1 MRAFQNALKVIS
13 VITLAFFS
21 WTYLSFYQVAA
32 FAATQDSK
40 GAKAQGRQTEKHN
53 SAEKLATLLDDLHK
67 DTTKAE
73 GKAAKGEDVASEIES
88 IKSHKADIDAI
99 DSDLKKEFA
108 DTEKKLKAAN
118 LPKEILDRHS
128 KFVKNYDD
136 SLSELRANLDDIEK
150 AKTPS
155 ALTTELAKA
164 KKHLDKV
171 KPTKKR
177 KPFDPNKLPNRIV
190 KAKERQ
196 PKLKKEE
203 WEKELKNKALKDYRK
218 SKAAQRQ
225 QPKPIIVAANGPLT
239 GLLAGADSLPAS
251 NPSES
256 YIQLAATTT
265 DGLLQTAQTGS
276 YGKYPFPAEI
286 YPLPWQT
293 DMADED
299 NQETPETHITD
310 AIRAKAAELKN
321 FPVLMFNWIYNNIQ
335 LVPSY
340 GSIQGADMCLQ
351 TKQCNETDIAS
362 LTIAMF
368 RAAGWP
374 ARYEFVTAE
383 LDINRFMENMGG
395 FTDPQAAITFAATG
409 GIPVRPVISGGK
421 ITAVQFERVYATA
434 LLPEGF
440 YIGAGSLMRKG
451 WSTPIWMPIDV
462 SLKHYISTPGIDIN
476 AAVPFDAQSFA
487 NQIQSTATIN
497 EAEGYV
503 TNVNSALIQQTM
515 QDYQTRVQDYISQ
528 NTPTA
533 TVGDII
539 GKREIKPINF
549 PMLPPTGWTKPVSV
563 RIRSHTL
570 PDSMVSS
577 INFNIPDPTGVNN
590 GLSYTTTLPE
600 IAGKK
605 ITLSFSPATA
615 ADQAV
620 IESYLPRPHA
630 DGTPIQPSELPSSLP
645 AYLINL
651 KPELRINSQVV
662 ATGAPVTMGSALS
675 FTMTLNEAGI
685 GLSNIDNVIQAGEY
699 YGIGVDTGG
708 MGDLITIKAKL
719 EATKMKIETQNYDG
733 LTKDDLVGDLLFTT
747 VAAYFTALNVS
758 DEITAKQYGVI
769 RYRAPSVGMF
779 SLLLDVR
786 YVFGMPTSARSKGLM
801 MDVDRV
807 MQAVHSIDGN
817 NDKVVP
823 FMLAS
828 GRTSSALEHYIP
840 EKLYST
846 PSEPAKAVSA
856 VKALQIANSQ
866 GMPIYTLSKSNISV
880 ILPQLQ
886 VGNDVKSTILDA
898 VNAGKIVTV
907 SKGNISYEGWVGCGY
922 IIIDATTG
930 AGAYLISGQYSGACL
945 ILLWAA
951 QLLLTILLPFT
962 APIWIVLAPLL
973 GAFFAVTGQYLIN
986 STVNPN
992 TPVVTGSQMAGVY
1005 LDIVVSSILSYAVGL
1020 LPLMSLAG
1028 PLGLLMFAFFMLL
1041 IAVVDWVAFFYI
1053 TYNYDSMRYLAR
1065 YRADLKG

>member
-1 MRAFQNALKVIS
+1 MRNFLQVLRSIAV
-13 VITLAFFS
+13 VTLVFFCWS
-21 WTYLSFYQVAA
+21 YLPLYQMAA
-32 FAATQDSK
+32 YAATKQERR
-40 GAKAQGRQTEKHN
+40 GAEGSRRLQSAQNPKPEEQLEK
-53 SAEKLATLLDDLHK
+53 LLDDIREK
-67 DTTKAE
+67 TAKAE
-73 GKAAKGEDVASEIES
+73 GKAAKGEAATTEIES
-88 IKSHKADIDAI
+88 IKASKVEI
-99 DSDLKKEFA
+99 DSIDNKLKKEFA
-108 DTEKKLKAAN
+108 DTERKIKDSN

-128 KFVKNYDD
+128 KFVKNYENN
-136 SLSELRANLDDIEK
+136 LAELKANVEAIEK

-155 ALTTELAKA
+155 EVTTAFTKT
-164 KKHLDKV
+164 KKHLDIV
-171 KPTKKR
+171 KPPKKR

-196 PKLKKEE
+196 PKLKIEE
-203 WEKELKNKALKDYRK
+203 WEKELKKKALKGHRK

-239 GLLAGADSLPAS
+239 GLLAGADSLPVS
-251 NPSES
+251 NPSEN

-265 DGLLQTAQTGS
+265 VGLLQTAQTGS
-276 YGKYPFPAEI
+276 YGKYPFPADI

-293 DMADED
+293 DMTDED

-528 NTPTA
+528 NIPTA
-533 TVGDII
+533 TVGDIL

-549 PMLPPTGWTKPVSV
+549 PMLPPTGWTKPITGRVQ
-563 RIRSHTL
+563 SHTL
-570 PDSMVSS
+570 PDSMKSS
-577 INFNIPDPTGVNN
+577 ISFNIPDPMGVNN
-590 GLSYTTTLPE
+590 GLSYTTSLPE

-605 ITLSFSPATA
+605 ITLSFLPATS
-615 ADQAV
+615 ADQSV
-620 IESYLPRPHA
+620 IESYLPRPHT
-630 DGTPIQPSELPSSLP
+630 DGSPIQPSELPSSLP

-651 KPELRINSQVV
+651 KPELRIDGQVV
-662 ATGAPVTMGSALS
+662 ATGASVIMGTELS
-675 FTMTLNEAGI
+675 FTMSLNEPGI
-685 GLSNIDNVIQAGEY
+685 GASNVDNIIQAGEY
-699 YGIGVDTGG
+699 YGIGLNTGKMGSLDT
-708 MGDLITIKAKL
+708 LKAKL
-719 EATKMKIETQNYDG
+719 ENTKTKLDTQDYDG
-733 LTKDDLVGDLLFTT
+733 LTKDDLVGDLLYTT
-747 VAAYFTALNVS
+747 IASYFAELDMS
-758 DEITAKQYGVI
+758 DEVTAKLMSVV

-779 SLLLDVR
+779 SAGLIIRD
-786 YVFGMPTSARSKGLM
+786 VFGIPTGASPRGFM
-801 MDVDRV
+801 MDVDRI
-807 MQAVHSIDGN
+807 MQAVYGKDGSM
-817 NDKVVP
+817 DKVKR
-823 FMLAS
+823 FMTIS
-828 GRTSSALEHYIP
+828 TSTSSMLEYFIP
-840 EKLYST
+840 EQLYSRPT
-846 PSEPAKAVSA
+846 DPVIGISA
-856 VKALQIANSQ
+856 TKALKFANDQ
-866 GMPIYTLSKSNISV
+866 GIPIYKITSANV
-880 ILPQLQ
+880 ATILPLLQ
-886 VGNDVKSTILDA
+886 VGGEVKSDILNA
-898 VNAGKIVTV
+898 VNAGKQVTV
-907 SKGNISYEGWVGCGY
+907 SKSNINHNSWNGCGY
-922 IIIDATTG
+922 IIADTTTG
-930 AGAYLISGQYSGACL
+930 AAAYMISGALSGGAILGATAQMLAAFLIPLTSTASTPLAAPPQSSCLNICLSDLANDVLQSYTSCLTYAAIGSVVVGVVVPSVIVLFEPYLLPALIPAIILTTASTLFISVGLCNIRAGVLLMSGA
-945 ILLWAA
+945 
-951 QLLLTILLPFT
+951 
-962 APIWIVLAPLL
+962 L
-973 GAFFAVTGQYLIN
+973 GC
-986 STVNPN
+986 
-992 TPVVTGSQMAGVY
+992 VVGCGGY
-1005 LDIVVSSILSYAVGL
+1005 
-1020 LPLMSLAG
+1020 
-1028 PLGLLMFAFFMLL
+1028 
-1041 IAVVDWVAFFYI
+1041 
-1053 TYNYDSMRYLAR
+1053 
-1065 YRADLKG
+1065 